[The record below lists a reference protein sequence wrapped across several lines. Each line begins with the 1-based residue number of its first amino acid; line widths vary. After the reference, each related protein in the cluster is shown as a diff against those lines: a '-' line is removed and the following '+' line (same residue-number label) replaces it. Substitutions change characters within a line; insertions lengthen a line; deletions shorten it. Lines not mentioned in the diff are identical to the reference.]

1 MASGTSFTEIERD
14 FWAPLWQMFM
24 SSRKSISK
32 SFDNSF
38 GISHSEYIL
47 FFVTYLAENKISL
60 KDLAET
66 SDFSLSRVSRMTD
79 NLVSKNLMEKVQS
92 ETDGRVQIVSLT
104 HQGLLLLDK
113 SARATSKTVQEKFLS
128 EFTEDE
134 MVLLTPYLNRLRKRF
149 EPLAIIELHLP

>member
-1 MASGTSFTEIERD
+1 MALGTSFTEIERD
-14 FWAPLWQMFM
+14 FWTPLWQMFM

-32 SFDNSF
+32 SFDNSS

-47 FFVTYLAENKISL
+47 FFVTYLADNKINL

-79 NLVSKNLMEKVQS
+79 KLVSKNLMKKVQS

-104 HQGLLLLDK
+104 DQGLLLLDK
-113 SARATSKTVQEKFLS
+113 SQKATTKAVQERFLS
-128 EFTEDE
+128 EFTEEE

-149 EPLAIIELHLP
+149 EPLAIIELHHP